1 MAQKM
6 YTISQLVNLN
16 GQKVS
21 RSMSYF
27 GELEDV
33 NAFIALLEGKVVVK
47 EAIIEQG
54 SADTLVTSANFYK
67 SLTMLPP
74 SDVFVPAA
82 FISTYDKKQFIVKN
96 TVSFDDIKT
105 ALSTFTPFR
114 GNAVAKPAYIK
125 HAGGEA
131 TI

>member
-1 MAQKM
+1 MAQKT
-6 YTISQLVNLN
+6 YTMSQLVNLN

-21 RSMSYF
+21 RSMSYY

-33 NAFIALLEGKVVVK
+33 TAFIALLEGKVVVK

-54 SADTLVTSANFYK
+54 SSDTVVTTANFYK

-74 SDVFVPAA
+74 SDVYVPAA

-96 TVSFDDIKT
+96 TVSFDDIKIVL
-105 ALSTFTPFR
+105 ATFTPFK
-114 GNAVAKPAYIK
+114 GNAVAKPAYVK

>member
-1 MAQKM
+1 MAQTM
-6 YTISQLVNLN
+6 FTISQLVNLN

-21 RSMSYF
+21 RSMSYY
-27 GELEDV
+27 GSLDDV
-33 NAFIALLEGKVVVK
+33 TEFIGLLEGKVVVK
-47 EAIIEQG
+47 QAILEQG
-54 SADTLVTSANFYK
+54 SADTLVSSANFYK

-74 SDVFVPAA
+74 SDVYVPAA

-96 TVSFDDIKT
+96 TVSFDDIRT
-105 ALSTFTPFR
+105 TLSTFTPFK
-114 GNAVAKPAYIK
+114 GNAVAKPAYVK